1 MSKDLKDFFNN
12 QFDEHNRVASNCQK
26 KLQSS
31 FLNLIKICL
40 SSLKRRKKILFF
52 GNGGSA
58 SDAQHLATELTV
70 RFSENRK
77 AIPAISLATDTSA
90 LTAIGNDF
98 GFDFIFSRQI
108 EALGDKDDVAIGFT
122 TSGKSKNIINA
133 FKTARKKGL
142 KCVVFTGNYTRLV
155 SGFCDEIISV
165 PALNTSR
172 IQEMHILIGQMLCNA
187 LEYKLGYSHLVREEK

>member
-98 GFDFIFSRQI
+98 GFDFIFSRQM
-108 EALGDKDDVAIGFT
+108 K
-122 TSGKSKNIINA
+122 
-133 FKTARKKGL
+133 
-142 KCVVFTGNYTRLV
+142 
-155 SGFCDEIISV
+155 
-165 PALNTSR
+165 P
-172 IQEMHILIGQMLCNA
+172 
-187 LEYKLGYSHLVREEK
+187 